1 VRIVMNHI
9 TRMGGVR
16 ICVAG
21 IDPEV
26 SEHVRPTTPAD
37 DPITRVLLQE
47 EGGPLAIGSE
57 VELGDVEP
65 DGSAPEVEDH
75 CFQTAKLEYVR
86 DVDHD
91 EFLDLLDQMAA
102 ADLHTAFGPDLKR
115 HGWKYAIDLG
125 EGSASLAVIRSITTP
140 ILEIDRQYGEKLQL
154 RWADPDPLTFLSVTD
169 VRFYEDDHK
178 TIREDLVDDVN
189 QRLARDVGCSL
200 MLGVARPWRKPGDS
214 RERHW
219 LQLNGLVLDDR
230 PTGDDP

>member
-1 VRIVMNHI
+1 MRIVMNHI
-9 TRMGGVR
+9 TRMSGDR
-16 ICVAG
+16 ICIAG
-21 IDPEV
+21 IDPDETV
-26 SEHVRPTTPAD
+26 HVRPTTPAD
-37 DPITRVLLQE
+37 DLITRALLQAQ
-47 EGGPLAIGSE
+47 GGPLAIGAE

-65 DGSAPEVEDH
+65 DGEPPELEDH
-75 CFQTAKLEYVR
+75 RFQTADLEYVR
-86 DVDHD
+86 DLDGD
-91 EFLDLLDQMAA
+91 EFLDLLDRMAA

-125 EGSASLAVIRSITTP
+125 EGSASLAVIRSVTTP

-154 RWADPDPLTFLSVTD
+154 RWEDPDPLTFLSVTD

-178 TIREDLVDDVN
+178 TIRGDTVDDVN
-189 QRLARDVGCSL
+189 QRLQRDVGCSL
-200 MLGVARPWRKPGDS
+200 MLGVARPWRKPGDT